1 MFVRSRPSRTRAERS
16 VPGDRALEAF
26 DRALIGAHG
35 AALALVAAISQPL
48 GDCGGRR
55 IRPHAWRPRREDI
68 LGAWAWIILDSSDG
82 RGPARCKP
90 SGRCGRIARLIF
102 DWFKIDAFAQPRDRS
117 AMIGPRFDYLALAP
131 AAAAICYPFLL
142 QAFHAV
148 VGTQAATPSLLAIFG
163 ATLIL
168 AVAFVVPFLALA
180 LACRPDADPGARRL
194 AYAGVAV
201 PTLYVFLG
209 VVQALIHSPIPDEIV
224 WCVLWLAIA
233 IWSQAASNP
242 VAATRPTVGQWRIVH
257 GMTAAVLCLYVA
269 FHLANHLFGLIGPDA
284 HAAVM
289 KIGRVVYRSAV
300 GEPLLVAT
308 MLFQIGTG
316 LFLAWR
322 WSAASQGFH
331 RTFQVASGAYLSLYI
346 LGHMNSVFIYAR
358 SFLGIPTDWNFA
370 IGAPTGLIH
379 DAWNIR
385 LLPHYALGVFFV
397 LSHLASG
404 LRVVLIAHGVD
415 RSAANRLWGAGVAIS
430 AVLSAAIIAGMCGI
444 RIIN

>member
-1 MFVRSRPSRTRAERS
+1 M
-16 VPGDRALEAF
+16 
-26 DRALIGAHG
+26 
-35 AALALVAAISQPL
+35 
-48 GDCGGRR
+48 
-55 IRPHAWRPRREDI
+55 
-68 LGAWAWIILDSSDG
+68 
-82 RGPARCKP
+82 
-90 SGRCGRIARLIF
+90 ARLIF
-102 DWFKIDAFAQPRDRS
+102 KGFKMDAFAQLRDRS
-117 AMIGPRFDYLALAP
+117 TTIGQRFDYLALAP
-131 AAAAICYPFLL
+131 AVAAICYPFLL
-142 QAFHAV
+142 RAFHAV
-148 VGTQAATPSLLAIFG
+148 VGTQGVTPSPPAIVG

-168 AVAFVVPFLALA
+168 AAAFVVPFFALA
-180 LACRPDADPGARRL
+180 LACRRNADPGAPRL
-194 AYAGVAV
+194 AYAGVAA

-209 VVQALIHSPIPDEIV
+209 VVQVLIHSPIPDEFV

-233 IWSQAASNP
+233 IWSRTARNP
-242 VAATRPTVGQWRIVH
+242 VVAATWPTVDRWRIVH
-257 GMTAAVLCLYVA
+257 GMTAAVLSLYVA

-289 KIGRVVYRSAV
+289 KIGRVVYRSGV
-300 GEPLLVAT
+300 GEPLLVAA

-322 WSAASQGFH
+322 WSASPQGFH
-331 RTFQVASGAYLSLYI
+331 RTFQVGSGAYLSLYI

-415 RSAANRLWGAGVAIS
+415 QRGADRLWGAGVAIS
-430 AVLSAAIIAGMCGI
+430 AVISAAIIAGMCGV
-444 RIIN
+444 RIS

>member
-1 MFVRSRPSRTRAERS
+1 MVTPTRSFN
-16 VPGDRALEAF
+16 GY
-26 DRALIGAHG
+26 
-35 AALALVAAISQPL
+35 
-48 GDCGGRR
+48 
-55 IRPHAWRPRREDI
+55 
-68 LGAWAWIILDSSDG
+68 
-82 RGPARCKP
+82 KM
-90 SGRCGRIARLIF
+90 
-102 DWFKIDAFAQPRDRS
+102 DAFAEPRDRS
-117 AMIGPRFDYLALAP
+117 ATIGPRFEYLALAP

-142 QAFHAV
+142 RAFHAV
-148 VGTQAATPSLLAIFG
+148 VATQAVTRSPFAIVC

-180 LACRPDADPGARRL
+180 LAWRPNADQGARRL
-194 AYAGVAV
+194 AYAGVTA

-233 IWSQAASNP
+233 IWSQTAGNA
-242 VAATRPTVGQWRIVH
+242 VAATRPAMTRWRIVH

-289 KIGRVVYRSAV
+289 KIGRVVYRSRV
-300 GEPLLVAT
+300 GEPLLVAA
-308 MLFQIGTG
+308 MLFQTGTG

-322 WSAASQGFH
+322 WSAAPQSFH
-331 RTFQVASGAYLSLYI
+331 RTFQVASGAYLSMFI
-346 LGHMNSVFIYAR
+346 VGHMNSVFIYAR

-385 LLPHYALGVFFV
+385 LLPHYALGAFFV

-404 LRVVLIAHGVD
+404 ARVVLLAHGVD
-415 RSAANRLWGAGVAIS
+415 ERAANRVWGASVAIS
-430 AVLSAAIIAGMCGI
+430 AAISAAIIAGMCGV
-444 RIIN
+444 RIS